1 MCVGRGG
8 GRGTQH
14 TGGISFNQEKRSPS
28 SAGAPV
34 LQEEGSLEEDNT
46 EGPRGWEKLAEKT
59 LEVILLLMEQK
70 EVTC

>member
-1 MCVGRGG
+1 MEPS
-8 GRGTQH
+8 TQE
-14 TGGISFNQEKRSPS
+14 GYPLIKKR
-28 SAGAPV
+28 GAPV
-34 LQEEGSLEEDNT
+34 LREEGSLEEENT